1 MTFFENLG
9 GKISQASQGTVKKA
23 KNLADI
29 AKYNN
34 QRNDEEIALQAIY
47 AQLGKAY
54 FEQKGEQP
62 DEAFRDLCEKA
73 KEIKARILNL
83 DEELMRCKNIRTCP
97 ACGAKNGYSGQFCST
112 CGAKLPVPEVVEAE
126 AATETEAL
134 PAFCQN
140 CGIALSPGT
149 QFCQNCGVKV

>member
-9 GKISQASQGTVKKA
+9 GKISQTSQDTVKKA

-29 AKYNN
+29 AKYTN
-34 QRNDEEIALQAIY
+34 QMNDEEKALQAIF

-54 FEQKGEQP
+54 YEQKAEQP

-73 KEIKARILNL
+73 KERKARILNL
-83 DEELMRCKNIRTCP
+83 DEELMRLKNIRTCS
-97 ACGAKNGYSGQFCST
+97 ACGAKNGYTGQFCST

-126 AATETEAL
+126 VPTETEA
-134 PAFCQN
+134 PSAFCQN
-140 CGIALSPGT
+140 CGAALSPGT
-149 QFCQNCGVKV
+149 QFCQNCGAKV